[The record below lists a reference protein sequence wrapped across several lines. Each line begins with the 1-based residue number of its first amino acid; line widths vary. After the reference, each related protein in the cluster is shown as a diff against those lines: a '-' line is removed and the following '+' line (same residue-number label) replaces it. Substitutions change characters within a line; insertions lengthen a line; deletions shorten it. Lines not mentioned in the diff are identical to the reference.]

1 MAIMKELASLS
12 MADAKLVINLTLNND
27 FTENGADDVEV
38 LFSANLGEDLKS
50 LAKIVSG
57 GELSRIALAL
67 KTITAKKMIL
77 I

>member
-1 MAIMKELASLS
+1 MEI
-12 MADAKLVINLTLNND
+12 
-27 FTENGADDVEV
+27 